1 MKYRVAW
8 YGLLLSVVLNMVLAA
23 LLWHSGRQEA
33 SALTTNLYLM
43 DGEGE
48 NWTVVNYKVVIDQ
61 ERIKRG
67 EARLRYIGS
76 MAIDQSEYFGIEVI
90 EDHETVYN
98 TIHTS
103 QGGPVSIYENLG
115 NFGSI
120 TSPFGADDIK
130 PERTSL
136 ENTIIQIT
144 WKDNQGEIHS
154 ERIPMS
160 ITDEIAI

>member
-23 LLWHSGRQEA
+23 LLWYIGRQEA

-48 NWTVVNYKVVIDQ
+48 NWTVINYKVVIDQ

-103 QGGPVSIYENLG
+103 QGGLYPFMRIWATSARLRHLLVLMISSRNEQASRIRLFRLLGRITRVRSIRSG
-115 NFGSI
+115 F
-120 TSPFGADDIK
+120 
-130 PERTSL
+130 R
-136 ENTIIQIT
+136 
-144 WKDNQGEIHS
+144 
-154 ERIPMS
+154 
-160 ITDEIAI
+160 

>member
-1 MKYRVAW
+1 MRYRVAW
-8 YGLLLSVVLNMVLAA
+8 YGLLLSAVMNILLGA
-23 LLWHSGRQEA
+23 LLWHGGRQEPTA
-33 SALTTNLYLM
+33 NLYFM

-48 NWTVVNYKVVIDQ
+48 NWTVINYKVTMDQ
-61 ERIKRG
+61 EQIKRG

-76 MAIDQSEYFGIEVI
+76 MAIDQSDYYTIEVI
-90 EDHETVYN
+90 EDNETVYN

-103 QGGPVSIYENLG
+103 QGGPVGIYEDLG

-120 TSPFGADDIK
+120 TAPLGADDIK

-136 ENTIIQIT
+136 ENTIVQIT

-154 ERIPMS
+154 EQIPMS
-160 ITDEIAI
+160 ITDEITI